1 VRGVLKIE
9 ALAPESCFRKGTRV
23 RIAGSE
29 HDVESIRIGSR
40 ATLLALSAIDD
51 RETAR
56 QLRGQ
61 FVLVPEDSLEPL
73 PEDQYYRF
81 QLIGLAVATTDGR
94 ELGTLVDVLTT
105 GSADVYAVQGPLGEV
120 LIPATADAI
129 VSLDLAAR
137 TMIVNPLPGL
147 LPER

>member
-1 VRGVLKIE
+1 VRGELKIE
-9 ALAPESCFRKGTRV
+9 PLAPESCFRQGTRV

-29 HDVESIRIGSR
+29 HAVESIRTGGR
-40 ATLLALSAIDD
+40 ATLLALSGVDD

-56 QLRGQ
+56 QLRGR

-94 ELGTLVDVLTT
+94 ELGTLVDVLIT

>member
-1 VRGVLKIE
+1 VRGELKIE
-9 ALAPESCFRKGTRV
+9 PLAPESCFRQGTRV

-29 HDVESIRIGSR
+29 HDVESIRTGGR
-40 ATLLALSAIDD
+40 ATLLALSGVDD

-56 QLRGQ
+56 QLRGR

-94 ELGTLVDVLTT
+94 ELGTLVDVLIT

>member
-1 VRGVLKIE
+1 MRGEVKIE
-9 ALAPESCFRKGTRV
+9 VLAPESCFRQGTRV

-29 HDVESIRIGSR
+29 HDIESIRTGGR
-40 ATLLALSAIDD
+40 ATLLALSGIDG

-61 FVLVPEDSLEPL
+61 FVLVREDSLAPL
-73 PEDQYYRF
+73 PEDQYYHF
-81 QLIGLAVATTDGR
+81 QLIGLAVTTTDGR
-94 ELGTLVDVLTT
+94 ELGKLVDVIIT

-120 LIPATADAI
+120 LIPATAEAI
-129 VSLDLAAR
+129 ARIDLSTR
-137 TMIVNPLPGL
+137 TMTVNPLPGL